1 MNCSIDYGVRIH
13 GYGVHGTITGFGSL
27 SVYVSVYFPVS
38 FFFFFFSHV
47 PHPRFSTRMCGQ
59 VTGHP
64 GRIRLFFFIL
74 IPLRCLLTYIA
85 FTPAFNVNYEGRQGL
100 PALGSS

>member
-1 MNCSIDYGVRIH
+1 TMASEYMDTEFMVQSR
-13 GYGVHGTITGFGSL
+13 
-27 SVYVSVYFPVS
+27 VSVPSLFTSLFTFLSPSFSS
-38 FFFFFFSHV
+38 FFLTFLIHASLPECV
-47 PHPRFSTRMCGQ
+47 DKSQ
-59 VTGHP
+59 VTLG
-64 GRIRLFFFIL
+64 GYVFFFFIL